1 MIKFTRLSFLFLLLS
16 VVATSQS
23 TKLPKALTNW
33 EKIAMIN
40 EVWYKDGSRYVHS
53 SFEYAGTGFLLDT
66 GKDTLAITA
75 KHILW
80 IAQPKQL
87 ETVAINGQ
95 IEKWWLHPK
104 GDTTVGVYL
113 DQLLNE
119 DEEEMLGGPNGS
131 IGQRD
136 WLIFSVKEMMGDLP
150 ALKVRY
156 TPLTV
161 GEKLYYPA
169 CPYQSKDCI
178 LGEAKVL
185 SAQGNRIVF
194 TKEVPGFIGGASG
207 SPLVDSQGRVVGV
220 LAGTSFDP
228 KNGKPALYGI
238 STHYLKKVLTK
249 APHLNDPLIPIGDV
263 LWPII
268 NAKGIEAALTHWQ
281 SLKQSAIN
289 YFSLDLL
296 PETFNEVG
304 KEFMELGQSSQAIT
318 WFEASLAD
326 NPWLPATSRFL
337 AKAYEQQGRKSE
349 AKKTLE
355 DLLDQWPEDK
365 EAKEALERLGQ

>member
-1 MIKFTRLSFLFLLLS
+1 MMKFTRLTLFFLLLS
-16 VVATSQS
+16 FTVKSQS
-23 TKLPKALTNW
+23 TDLPDALSNW
-33 EKIAMIN
+33 QKIAMIN

-87 ETVAINGQ
+87 ESVAINGQ

-104 GDTTVGVYL
+104 GDTTIGVYL

-119 DEEEMLGGPNGS
+119 DETEMLGGPSGT

-136 WLIFSVKEMMGDLP
+136 WLVFSIKEMMGDLP
-150 ALKVRY
+150 ALKARY
-156 TPLTV
+156 TPLAV

-178 LGEAKVL
+178 LGEAEVL
-185 SAQGNRIVF
+185 STEGNRIVF
-194 TKEVPGFIGGASG
+194 TKEVSGFIGGASG
-207 SPLVDSQGRVVGV
+207 SPLVDSQGRVVGI
-220 LAGTSFDP
+220 LAGTSFHP
-228 KNGKPALYGI
+228 KNGEHALYGI
-238 STHYLKKVLTK
+238 STHYLNKVLTDS
-249 APHLNDPLIPIGDV
+249 PHLNDPLIPIGDV

-268 NAKGIEAALTHWQ
+268 NAKGIDEALRHWQ
-281 SLKQSAIN
+281 SVKQSKIS
-289 YFSLDLL
+289 YFYLDLL
-296 PETFNEVG
+296 PETFNAVG
-304 KEFMELGQSSQAIT
+304 KEFMELGKYPEAIT
-318 WFEASLAD
+318 WFEASIAD
-326 NPWLPATSRFL
+326 NPWLPATSKLL
-337 AKAYEQQGRKSE
+337 AKAYEQQGRKRE
-349 AKKTLE
+349 ARKTLE
-355 DLLDQWPEDK
+355 ELLNQWPADK

>member
-1 MIKFTRLSFLFLLLS
+1 MIRITRLSLLFLAFTLT
-16 VVATSQS
+16 AKSQN
-23 TKLPKALTNW
+23 TKLPSALSNW

-66 GKDTLAITA
+66 GKDTLAVTA

-87 ETVAINGQ
+87 ERVAINGQ

-104 GDTTVGVYL
+104 GDTTEGVYL

-119 DEEEMLGGPNGS
+119 DPAEMLGGPTGT

-136 WLIFSVKEMMGDLP
+136 WLIFSIKEMKGKLP
-150 ALKVRY
+150 ALKARY
-156 TPLTV
+156 TPV
-161 GEKLYYPA
+161 KQGEKLYYPA

-178 LGEAKVL
+178 LGEAEVL
-185 SAQGNRIVF
+185 TGHGNRIVF

-220 LAGTSFDP
+220 LGGTSVHP
-228 KNGKPALYGI
+228 ENGEPALYGI
-238 STHYLKKVLTK
+238 STHYLKKVLSK
-249 APHLNDPLIPIGDV
+249 SPHLNDHLIPVGEV

-268 NAKGIEAALTHWQ
+268 NAKGIEAALEHWE
-281 SLKQSAIN
+281 SLKQSEFTH
-289 YFSLDLL
+289 YYLDLL
-296 PETFNEVG
+296 PETFNKVG
-304 KEFMELGQSSQAIT
+304 QEFLELGQLAHAIT
-318 WFEASLAD
+318 WFKASYND
-326 NPWLPATSRFL
+326 NPWLPSTRKLL
-337 AKAYEQQGRKSE
+337 AQAYEKQGEKEQAR
-349 AKKTLE
+349 KTLE
-355 DLLDQWPEDK
+355 ELLQKWPEDK
-365 EAKEALERLGQ
+365 EAKERLDRIGQ